1 MSFVLFLPFNISC
14 SCETLSMQFGHL
26 TNQDKP
32 SLISN
37 KEVPIILG
45 PMNGELV
52 PLGPI
57 PSTSG
62 LTERFSFLLLL
73 ACVHQTHLSRAFF
86 QGILLSHL
94 LPIFRGLAV
103 TVFAIPEVAQ
113 LLQMIKTDTY

>member
-1 MSFVLFLPFNISC
+1 
-14 SCETLSMQFGHL
+14 MQFGHL

-62 LTERFSFLLLL
+62 LTERFGFLLLL
-73 ACVHQTHLSRAFF
+73 ACGLRTPDTLSRAFF

>member
-1 MSFVLFLPFNISC
+1 
-14 SCETLSMQFGHL
+14 MQFGHL

-62 LTERFSFLLLL
+62 LTERFGFLLLL
-73 ACVHQTHLSRAFF
+73 ACGLRTPDTPIQSF
-86 QGILLSHL
+86 
-94 LPIFRGLAV
+94 LPGNPALAL
-103 TVFAIPEVAQ
+103 AAN
-113 LLQMIKTDTY
+113 LQRFSGHSFCDS